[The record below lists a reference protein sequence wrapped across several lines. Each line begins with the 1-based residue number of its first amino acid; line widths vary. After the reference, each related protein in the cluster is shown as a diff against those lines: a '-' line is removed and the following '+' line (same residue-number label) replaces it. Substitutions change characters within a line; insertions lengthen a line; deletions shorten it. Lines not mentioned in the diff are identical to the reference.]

1 MIVLENE
8 LSETLSWIP
17 VIRISKGEREEAPD
31 QVVKEYCL
39 TIYLNDTELVT
50 LLCTPQKLEYLAV
63 GFLVSEGLLEKASDL
78 TSLHL
83 NRERGIIYAKSEN
96 VSSLASTF
104 FEKRTITSGCGKGTI
119 FYNVIDTLK
128 AQRIE
133 SSARISSEQVL
144 HLMKELQKRAELFQ
158 LTGGVHSCA
167 LASPQALEI
176 VTEDVGRH
184 NAIDKIFG
192 ECLMKEISLSDKI
205 ILSSG
210 RISSEIVLKVAKR
223 GVPFIISR
231 AAPTTLAIQLAE
243 ELGITLIGF
252 ARGSRMNIYAHGERV
267 A

>member
-1 MIVLENE
+1 MENE
-8 LSETLSWIP
+8 HRETLSSVP
-17 VIRISKGEREEAPD
+17 VVKISKGERVEAPD

-50 LLCTPQKLEYLAV
+50 LLCTPQKLDYLTI
-63 GFLVSEGLLEKASDL
+63 GFLASEGLLEKTSDVK
-78 TSLHL
+78 TLHIDA
-83 NRERGIIYAKSEN
+83 ERGIAYVESGE
-96 VSSLASTF
+96 VPDLASTF

-119 FYNVIDTLK
+119 FYNVIDSLK
-128 AQRIE
+128 AQKIQSDMRME
-133 SSARISSEQVL
+133 SGQILE
-144 HLMKELQKRAELFQ
+144 LMKELQKKAELFQ

-167 LASPQALEI
+167 LASVDALRI

-192 ECLMKEISLSDKI
+192 ECLMKEIPLSDKI

-231 AAPTTLAIQLAE
+231 AAPTTLAIQLAQ
-243 ELGITLIGF
+243 ELGITLVGF
-252 ARGSRMNIYAHGERV
+252 VRGTRMNIYAHAERV
-267 A
+267 V

>member
-1 MIVLENE
+1 MENE
-8 LSETLSWIP
+8 LPETLASVPI
-17 VIRISKGEREEAPD
+17 VKISKGERVETPD

-50 LLCTPQKLEYLAV
+50 LLCTPQKLDYLTV
-63 GFLVSEGLLEKASDL
+63 GFLASEGLLEKPSDL
-78 TSLHL
+78 TSLRL
-83 NRERGIIYAKSEN
+83 DQEKGIVYVKSEA

-119 FYNVIDTLK
+119 FYNVIDSLK
-128 AQRIE
+128 AQKIE
-133 SSARISSEQVL
+133 SAMKIESAQVL
-144 HLMKELQKRAELFQ
+144 ELMKELHKRAELFQ

-167 LASPQALEI
+167 LASVEALQI

-192 ECLMKEISLSDKI
+192 ECLMKDIPLSDKI

-223 GVPFIISR
+223 GVPFIVSR
-231 AAPTTLAIQLAE
+231 AAPTTLAIQVAE

-252 ARGSRMNIYAHGERV
+252 VRGSRMNIYAHTERV
-267 A
+267 I